1 MAAIPSLNTVK
12 IMKSDSSEATQ
23 VIILDDDPAFCD
35 AMKDYL
41 EMNGCK
47 VDAVQETNA
56 FFQLIQ
62 NKAPDILLLDQRLD
76 AISGTDVLK
85 TVRQKHEFPCIII
98 TGRSDPMDRIV
109 NLELGADDECEKTT
123 SPREILARIRA
134 VVRRNRIAAAPVPA
148 PATSTAGEWRFQ
160 VARRE
165 LRRPNG
171 AICPLTTAEF
181 AMLRV
186 LYESVGEPVSR
197 TILFESV
204 FGRRYDPMDRAVDTL
219 IRKLRAKLEPGSEPT
234 VIKTIRPIGYA
245 FMGFPEQDS
254 LPDDAG
260 A

>member
-1 MAAIPSLNTVK
+1 
-12 IMKSDSSEATQ
+12 MKSDSGEATQ
-23 VIILDDDPAFCD
+23 VIILDDDSAFCD
-35 AMKDYL
+35 AMKAYL
-41 EMNGCK
+41 EMNGCQ
-47 VDAVQETNA
+47 VDAAQDTNV
-56 FFQLIQ
+56 FFQMLQ
-62 NKAPDILLLDQRLD
+62 VRTPDILLLDQRLD
-76 AISGTDVLK
+76 TISGTDVLK
-85 TVRQKHEFPCIII
+85 AVRQKYEFPCIII
-98 TGRSDPMDRIV
+98 TGKSDPMDRIV

-134 VVRRNRIAAAPVPA
+134 VVRRNRMAAATAQPA
-148 PATSTAGEWRFQ
+148 ATSNAGEWRFQ

-171 AICPLTTAEF
+171 SICPLTTAEF

-197 TILFESV
+197 AVLFESV

-254 LPDDAG
+254 LPTDG
-260 A
+260 GG

>member
-1 MAAIPSLNTVK
+1 
-12 IMKSDSSEATQ
+12 MKSDSGEATQ

-35 AMKDYL
+35 AMKSYL
-41 EMNGCK
+41 EVNGCQ
-47 VDAVQETNA
+47 VEAVQDVNL
-56 FFQLIQ
+56 FFQILQ
-62 NKAPDILLLDQRLD
+62 LRVPDILLLDQRLET
-76 AISGTDVLK
+76 ISGTDVLK
-85 TVRQKHEFPCIII
+85 TVRQKYEFPCIII
-98 TGRSDPMDRIV
+98 TGNSDPMDRIV

-134 VVRRNRIAAAPVPA
+134 VVRRNRMAVA
-148 PATSTAGEWRFQ
+148 PAQAVATSNLGEWRFQ

-171 AICPLTTAEF
+171 SICPLTTAEF

-197 TILFESV
+197 AVLFESV

-219 IRKLRAKLEPGSEPT
+219 IRKLRTKIEPGSEPT

-245 FMGFPEQDS
+245 FMGFPEQDT
-254 LPDDAG
+254 LPDNDSG

>member
-1 MAAIPSLNTVK
+1 
-12 IMKSDSSEATQ
+12 MKSDPGESTQ
-23 VIILDDDPAFCD
+23 VIILDDDPAFCN
-35 AMKDYL
+35 AMKAYL
-41 EMNGCK
+41 EINGCQ
-47 VDAVQETNA
+47 VDTVHEANV
-56 FFQLIQ
+56 FFQMLQ
-62 NKAPDILLLDQRLD
+62 VKTPDILLLDQRLD
-76 AISGTDVLK
+76 MMSGTDVLK
-85 TVRQKHEFPCIII
+85 TVRQKYDFPCIII
-98 TGRSDPMDRIV
+98 TGNSDPMDRIV
-109 NLELGADDECEKTT
+109 NLELGADDECEKNT

-134 VVRRNRIAAAPVPA
+134 VVRRNRIAAAPA
-148 PATSTAGEWRFQ
+148 PVAATSNAGEWRFQ

-197 TILFESV
+197 AVLFESV

-254 LPDDAG
+254 LPEAEG
-260 A
+260 G